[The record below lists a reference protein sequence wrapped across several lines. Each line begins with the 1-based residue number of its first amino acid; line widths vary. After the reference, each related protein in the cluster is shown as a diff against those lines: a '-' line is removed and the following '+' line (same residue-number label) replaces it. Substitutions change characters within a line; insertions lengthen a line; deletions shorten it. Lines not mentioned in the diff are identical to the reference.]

1 MAAPRPSSR
10 DFGAALAGLVLGGSV
25 LFLIVLTIVWLTNS
39 HFAGK
44 EAEHAAPAAGVTATA
59 PPAAH

>member
-1 MAAPRPSSR
+1 MAAPRPRSR

-25 LFLIVLTIVWLTNS
+25 LFLTVLVLVWLTNA

-44 EAEHAAPAAGVTATA
+44 EAEHAAPAAGATA
-59 PPAAH
+59 PPPPAAH